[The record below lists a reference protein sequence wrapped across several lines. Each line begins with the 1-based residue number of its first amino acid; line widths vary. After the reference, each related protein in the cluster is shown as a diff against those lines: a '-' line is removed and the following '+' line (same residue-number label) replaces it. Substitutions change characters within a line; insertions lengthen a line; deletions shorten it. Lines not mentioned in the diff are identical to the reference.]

1 MNQTIKSGFL
11 DTIFSKNADL
21 QIDYD
26 FRTPSYTGVLD
37 TNNDQ
42 GYLFFNSQ
50 TGISYQYSGGK
61 IYDTGNPALT
71 YSDSSAIPLSMVS
84 GVFNGKSKYK
94 VLGKVADGDWTAF
107 VIFQN
112 SDTGDYV
119 NSKVLFSSKTGDASL
134 SGFAVGINGCNRV
147 FCEHNTPSS
156 GKRIYTL
163 NQELDNKNL
172 ISVSK
177 IDSTISIGLH
187 QFDDTLNK
195 ISSDSKFDLIDYSY
209 SDSFYLGGLGASGQA
224 YKNFSGTI
232 DSFMMFNVGLGFA
245 ERNTFAKSF
254 YCSSYATG
262 GFVNTT
268 ETFFVVT
275 GVDFDSVAIGTGI
288 TGFQEYIAGTEKVEG
303 GTVNRYGYS
312 GVSGYIYDLVP
323 IERTGTATGISQILT
338 YNKPSGIYDYG
349 YISSFANSKIV
360 LLNNF
365 DSSVKEVYSFSGR
378 NNDDLNLIPNYSIN
392 TLKYTI
398 LPTGTGET
406 INFYANG
413 LAQPFVTQLSPYMS
427 GDFTVSGNAID
438 TDGFFDIS
446 DFPIYD
452 IISGTC
458 SISGI
463 TTGDVSSGTKTLTLS
478 YVNDRD
484 LYLNGSKLL
493 SGVDYY
499 SSGASVIINTT
510 NLIDG
515 DLMLL
520 PKHNQNISRY
530 TGYNDNNFDTNIK
543 LIDEQ
548 VWVNG
553 LRQIKLLDYEKIADF
568 SLKYSTFSLEPLSD
582 IIYNNDTGFFN
593 V

>member
-1 MNQTIKSGFL
+1 MNEIIKSGFL
-11 DTIFSKNADL
+11 DTIFSKRADV

-26 FRTPSYTGVLD
+26 FRSPSYTGITDSSSNV
-37 TNNDQ
+37 

-50 TGISYQYSGGK
+50 TGIANQYSGGK

-84 GVFNGKSKYK
+84 GVFNGDSKYK
-94 VLGKVADGDWTAF
+94 VLGNAADGDWTAF
-107 VIFQN
+107 VVFQN
-112 SDTGDYV
+112 LDTGDNV
-119 NSKVLFSSKTGDASL
+119 NSKVLFSSKTGDASV

-147 FCEHNTPSS
+147 FCEHNTPLS

-177 IDSTISIGLH
+177 IDSNLFIGLH
-187 QFDDTLNK
+187 QFDDSLNK
-195 ISSDSKFDLIDYSY
+195 ISADNKFSLIDYSY
-209 SDSFYLGGLGASGQA
+209 SDKFYLGGLGVSGQG
-224 YKNFSGTI
+224 YKNFSGII

-254 YCSSYATG
+254 YCSSYQTG
-262 GFVNTT
+262 EFVTSI
-268 ETFFVVT
+268 ETFQAVT
-275 GVDFDSVAIGTGI
+275 GVELQTVIVGSGVTGYV
-288 TGFQEYIAGTEKVEG
+288 EYLAGTEEVDG
-303 GTVNRYGYS
+303 GTINKYAYS
-312 GVSGYIYDLVP
+312 GVTGYIYDTVAVE
-323 IERTGTATGISQILT
+323 ITGTVTGQSEILT
-338 YNKPSGIYDYG
+338 YNRPSGIYDYG
-349 YISSFANSKIV
+349 YISTFANSKIV

-365 DSSVKEVYSFSGR
+365 DSSAKEVYSFSGR
-378 NNDDLNLIPNYSIN
+378 NNDDLNLIPNYSN
-392 TLKYTI
+392 STLKYSI
-398 LPTGTGET
+398 LTTGSGET

-413 LAQPFVTQLSPYMS
+413 LAQPYVSQLSQSMS

-438 TDGFFDIS
+438 TDGFFDLS

-452 IISGTC
+452 IIYGST
-458 SISGI
+458 SITGI
-463 TTGDVSSGTKTLTLS
+463 TTGDVASGTKALSSS
-478 YVNDRD
+478 YVSNRD
-484 LYLNGSKLL
+484 LYLNGNKLI
-493 SGVDYY
+493 SGVNY
-499 SSGASVIINTT
+499 SASGASIVITT
-510 NLIDG
+510 SDLIDG

-520 PKHNQNISRY
+520 PKHNQNLVRY

-548 VWVNG
+548 IWVNG
-553 LRQIKLLDYEKIADF
+553 LRQIKMLDYEKVADF

>member
-1 MNQTIKSGFL
+1 MNQIIKSGFL
-11 DTIFSKNADL
+11 DTIFSKNSDL

-26 FRTPSYTGVLD
+26 FRSPSYTGVID
-37 TNNDQ
+37 SSGNI

-50 TGISYQYSGGK
+50 TGISDQYSGGK
-61 IYDTGNPALT
+61 IFDTGNPALT
-71 YSDSSAIPLSMVS
+71 YSDGGAIPLQMIS
-84 GVFNGKSKYK
+84 GIFNGKSKYK
-94 VLGKVADGDWTAF
+94 ILGKAADGDWTAF
-107 VIFQN
+107 MVFQN
-112 SDTGDYV
+112 NDTGDYV
-119 NSKVLFSSKTGDASL
+119 NSKILFSSKPSDASS
-134 SGFAVGINGCNRV
+134 SGFAVGINGCNRI

-172 ISVSK
+172 ISISK
-177 IDSTISIGLH
+177 IDSSISIGMH

-195 ISSDSKFDLIDYSY
+195 ISADNKFDLIDYSY
-209 SDSFYLGGLGASGQA
+209 SDKFYLGGLGVSGQG
-224 YKNFSGTI
+224 YKNFSGSM

-254 YCSSYATG
+254 YCSSFDTG
-262 GFVNTT
+262 GYVNTT
-268 ETFFVVT
+268 ETFYIVT
-275 GVDFDSVAIGTGI
+275 GVEFENVEIGTGI
-288 TGFQEYIAGTEKVEG
+288 TGYVEYLVGTEIVDSG
-303 GTVNRYGYS
+303 IVNKYGYS
-312 GVSGYIYDLVP
+312 GVTGYIYETVP
-323 IERTGTATGISQILT
+323 VEMTGSATGASQILT
-338 YNKPSGIYDYG
+338 YNKPSGIYDYQ
-349 YISSFANSKIV
+349 YISTFANSKIV

-365 DSSVKEVYSFSGR
+365 DASVKEVYSFSGR
-378 NNDDLNLIPNYSIN
+378 NTDDLNLIPNYSIN
-392 TLKYTI
+392 TLKYAV
-398 LPTGTGET
+398 LATGTGEI

-413 LAQPFVTQLSPYMS
+413 LAQPYVTQMSPTMS
-427 GDFTVSGNAID
+427 GDFTLSGNSID

-452 IISGTC
+452 IISGQAAIT
-458 SISGI
+458 GI
-463 TTGDVSSGTKTLTLS
+463 TVSDVSSGYKFLTSS
-478 YVNDRD
+478 YVDNRD

-499 SSGASVIINTT
+499 SSGSSIVINTT

-520 PKHNQNISRY
+520 PRHNQNMVRY

-543 LIDEQ
+543 LLDEQ
-548 VWVNG
+548 IWVNG

-582 IIYNNDTGFFN
+582 VIYNNDTGFFN